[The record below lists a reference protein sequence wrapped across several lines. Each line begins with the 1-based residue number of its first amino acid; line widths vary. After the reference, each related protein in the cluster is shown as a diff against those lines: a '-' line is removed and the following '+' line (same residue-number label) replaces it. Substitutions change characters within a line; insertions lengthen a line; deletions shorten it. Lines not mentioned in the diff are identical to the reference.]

1 MIFKHATLFRFAGED
16 LNLADMN
23 YDIDL
28 YAHQFAP
35 CGATQQ
41 ASSGWVPPRGEDG
54 GDMIEVI
61 NGQWLMAL
69 KTETKLLPGA
79 VVKERVKLLA
89 AEIERNTGRKPGR
102 KQTKELK
109 EQATLELLP
118 MAFTKQSVTGVWLS
132 PADGLLVVD
141 TASLTRADAVLTAL
155 VEAMPGLVVQAL
167 HTNESPAA
175 VMADW
180 LLTGEPAADFTLD
193 RECELKGT
201 DEMKSV
207 VRYGRHPLD
216 IDEVR
221 GHIQQGKMP
230 TRLAMTWNG
239 RLSFVLTDQGTLRKI
254 EFLDGVLD
262 SQGNAADR
270 FDADAAILTGELR
283 KMIPD
288 LIEAL
293 GGEHVP
299 AGMEGGAA

>member
-1 MIFKHATLFRFAGED
+1 MIFKTASLFRATLPQDGT
-16 LNLADMN
+16 
-23 YDIDL
+23 DIDTSL
-28 YAHQFAP
+28 GNHQFAP

-61 NGQWLMAL
+61 DGQWLMAL
-69 KTETKLLPGA
+69 KTETKLLPSA
-79 VVKERVKLLA
+79 VVKEHVKKLA
-89 AEIERNTGRKPGR
+89 AQIERDTGRKPGR

-132 PADGLLVVD
+132 PADGWLVVD
-141 TASLTRADAVLTAL
+141 TASASKADAVLTAL
-155 VEAMPGLVVQAL
+155 VKSVPGLVVHAL
-167 HTNESPAA
+167 HTCESPSA
-175 VMADW
+175 VMANW

-221 GHIQQGKMP
+221 GHIKQGKMP

-239 RLSFVLTDQGTLRKI
+239 RLSFTLTDQGSLRKI

-262 SQGNAADR
+262 DQGDTDDR

-283 KMIPD
+283 KMLPA
-288 LIEAL
+288 LVEAL
-293 GGEHVP
+293 GGEHTP
-299 AGMEGGAA
+299 GGLDMGGAA